1 MYKGRIYAMQIKRLI
16 SIFLSLAVM
25 IGTATIVTAVEPRY
39 SDTHSLVVSLSYSDT
54 TAYCTVDLTGANN
67 TESITDGH
75 LTLTDSYGTPVG
87 EWTNLKS
94 TNSKLILTKSVSGL
108 TKGETYTLTFS
119 ANVNR
124 NGNTEPV
131 SGSKSK
137 TCPKK

>member
-1 MYKGRIYAMQIKRLI
+1 MQIKRLI

-25 IGTATIVTAVEPRY
+25 IGTAMIVTAVEPRY
-39 SDTHSLVVSLSYSDT
+39 SDTHSLDISISFSGT
-54 TAYCTVDLTGANN
+54 TAYCTINLKGAKD
-67 TESITDGH
+67 TDSITDGH